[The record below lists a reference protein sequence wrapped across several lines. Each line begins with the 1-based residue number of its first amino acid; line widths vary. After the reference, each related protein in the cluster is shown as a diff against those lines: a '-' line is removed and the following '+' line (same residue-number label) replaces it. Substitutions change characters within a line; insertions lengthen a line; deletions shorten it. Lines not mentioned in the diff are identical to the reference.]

1 MPEEGNSYNDSQ
13 QSDIYN
19 RSVSQNSLENYK
31 QLVQPTND
39 QYYPPQHQHQHQ
51 QQPQYQA
58 AIQYQQG
65 PPQPQLNYAQYSQP
79 QVDPSLASILSRP
92 PAGTKPVPMPQ
103 YQGQYQGQYQAQY
116 QPQYPQHGYSNE
128 NLNYSDGYNTGYDNI
143 PRQQQQQAPVPAMNF
158 SKSNS
163 QKQPGA
169 TGNSQQ
175 FFKGEDPD
183 AKLSL
188 KARKA
193 KEYQIELNAQI
204 RAKQEQKLREKEAEA
219 RLDEKRARENANY
232 DPYGKGGA
240 GAPIKDLNGD
250 NVANLKRVDPSMLS
264 PRDLSGFQQQQQ
276 QQQPQPQ
283 SGFQPQGYQAPQQS
297 EQGAG
302 YQTNRD
308 ANDHARRNDLF
319 GDPKVSWTFTFSF
332 FFLFFFHL

>member
-1 MPEEGNSYNDSQ
+1 MPEEGNNYNDNQ

-19 RSVSQNSLENYK
+19 RPISQNSLENYN
-31 QLVQPTND
+31 QLGQPTND
-39 QYYPPQHQHQHQ
+39 QYYPPQQ

-58 AIQYQQG
+58 PVQYQQG

-79 QVDPSLASILSRP
+79 QVDPSLAAILGRP
-92 PAGTKPVPMPQ
+92 PAGSRPVPMP
-103 YQGQYQGQYQAQY
+103 QYQAQY
-116 QPQYPQHGYSNE
+116 QPQYGPQYPQQPHQPQHGYSNE
-128 NLNYSDGYNTGYDNI
+128 HLNYNNGYDNI
-143 PRQQQQQAPVPAMNF
+143 PRQQQQQQAPVPAMNF

-240 GAPIKDLNGD
+240 GAPIKDLNGE

-264 PRDLSGFQQQQQ
+264 PRDLSGFQQQQ
-276 QQQPQPQ
+276 PQPQ
-283 SGFQPQGYQAPQQS
+283 GGYQPQGYQAPQQQQAPQQS

-319 GDPKVSWTFTFSF
+319 GDPKVSRAFN
-332 FFLFFFHL
+332 FL